1 MAQTLPASC
10 LPQIPLFHLVL
21 HFTSDEHEQMQQNA
35 REEEG
40 GVLAGAQPSL
50 GMLIYEPHPAAPSE
64 VGGGGT
70 DSLDDLPSGPS

>member
-1 MAQTLPASC
+1 
-10 LPQIPLFHLVL
+10 
-21 HFTSDEHEQMQQNA
+21 MQQNA

-40 GVLAGAQPSL
+40 RVLAGAQPSL